1 MQHLYCCWQA
11 CILLTYQLDVSVYH
25 TNLVAVVQGYDQLLE
40 KPSGF
45 IFLKPISLL
54 DILKHIASRSKLH
67 CDAKELIG
75 QEHLFE
81 LYDVRMQQPVVVEQF
96 PLNILCDL
104 HAKVVLAI
112 MPGNHICSNQCPGR
126 TASIAEPSE
135 AKYLLASLYKLDR
148 NLLVGSAILAQL
160 DESV

>member
-1 MQHLYCCWQA
+1 M
-11 CILLTYQLDVSVYH
+11 
-25 TNLVAVVQGYDQLLE
+25 AVVQGYDQLLE

-67 CDAKELIG
+67 GDAKELVG

-104 HAKVVLAI
+104 QAKVVSGI
-112 MPGNHICSNQCPGR
+112 MPR
-126 TASIAEPSE
+126 TCRCLNAPTLRH
-135 AKYLLASLYKLDR
+135 YDNCCR
-148 NLLVGSAILAQL
+148 
-160 DESV
+160 